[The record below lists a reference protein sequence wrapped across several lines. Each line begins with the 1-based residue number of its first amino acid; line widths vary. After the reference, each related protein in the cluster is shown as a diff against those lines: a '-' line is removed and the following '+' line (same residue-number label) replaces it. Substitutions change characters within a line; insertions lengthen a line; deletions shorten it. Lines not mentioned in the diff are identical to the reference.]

1 MPPTEKRNLGSY
13 NDSTIKEAIETI
25 ISECFTA
32 MCFANAFG
40 GMRSDKW
47 DMIHSYKVDEIF
59 AEAKRR
65 NLPLANLKMAV
76 GGKPIQ
82 ETWAK
87 KYLDQ
92 PHL

>member
-13 NDSTIKEAIETI
+13 EDSVLQGAIETL

-32 MCFANAFG
+32 MCFANAFAG
-40 GMRSDKW
+40 SRSDKW
-47 DMIHSYKVDEIF
+47 DVIHNFKVAEIF
-59 AEAKRR
+59 SEAKKR
-65 NLPLANLKMAV
+65 NLPLTSLKMAV

-87 KYLDQ
+87 EYL
-92 PHL
+92 